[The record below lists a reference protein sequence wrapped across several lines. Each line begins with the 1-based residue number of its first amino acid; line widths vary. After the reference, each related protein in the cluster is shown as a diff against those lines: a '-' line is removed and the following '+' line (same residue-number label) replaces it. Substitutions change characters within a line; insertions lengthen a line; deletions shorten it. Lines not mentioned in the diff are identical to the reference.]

1 MAFVFAFLLSCQEKK
16 AVKVSLDL
24 PVSSQ
29 SLPKAGNIIINDCT
43 TLSATNNAA
52 GVKNVYAFV
61 IVLFAAVP
69 LMLMPRFQK
78 KPGDFFVIISLS
90 SPVPLFLYNRNIRV

>member
-1 MAFVFAFLLSCQEKK
+1 MAFVFVFLLSCQVKR

-29 SLPKAGNIIINDCT
+29 SLPKAGSIVNDCT
-43 TLSATNNAA
+43 TLSAINNAT
-52 GVKNVYAFV
+52 GIENVYSFL
-61 IVLFAAVP
+61 IVLFAAIP

-78 KPGDFFVIISLS
+78 KPGYFFVIMLLS
-90 SPVPLFLYNRNIRV
+90 SPVPLFLYHRNIRV